1 MKPWNDILFCHV
13 KTVHTEGLQS
23 KKKKYRVEGKQ
34 KIAAWSRLFFAIRDK
49 VKHKRSS
56 SKITAVHIFI
66 LTRQLFGHCRAD
78 SGL

>member
-13 KTVHTEGLQS
+13 KTVHTEGLQP

-49 VKHKRSS
+49 VKHKRLS